1 MAVGVSREGGGL
13 WMLIDFISYDVYDI
27 GDPAINDALRIV
39 AGCLRPIPA
48 ENVLQSAELRHKGAT
63 LSLAHHAMEPAGH
76 LLH

>member
-1 MAVGVSREGGGL
+1 MVVGVSREGGGL

-27 GDPAINDALRIV
+27 GDSAINDALRFV

-63 LSLAHHAMEPAGH
+63 LSLAHHVIELAGH